1 MAFDERTKQYL
12 PEEEIM
18 RDVTDKP
25 NASKARN
32 EAVDKLT
39 AAFAGKLVKEQ
50 EEKDAIEEAN
60 EEYQNDVIE
69 NMSKK
74 VEEAIADI
82 EANGYQANYVKTD
95 AYGNPI
101 MGTETENQ
109 RLLRVMKQ
117 HKQHL
122 EAAVRLASRNVER
135 QDKLIDEYKATDKLI
150 TKLEKAIRK
159 AAMKQY

>member
-12 PEEEIM
+12 PEEEIIK
-18 RDVTDKP
+18 DVTGKP
-25 NASKARN
+25 NAVKARKA
-32 EAVDKLT
+32 AVDKLT
-39 AAFAGKLVKEQ
+39 AAFAGKLVEEQ
-50 EEKDAIEEAN
+50 EEKEAKEEAN

-150 TKLEKAIRK
+150 TKLEKAIKK

>member
-1 MAFDERTKQYL
+1 MSYDKRTHQYL
-12 PEEEIM
+12 TEEEQIK
-18 RDVTDKP
+18 DVTGKP
-25 NASKARN
+25 TESKCRN
-32 EAVDKLT
+32 EAVNKLT

-117 HKQHL
+117 HMQHL
-122 EAAVRLASRNVER
+122 EAQVRLASRNVER

>member
-1 MAFDERTKQYL
+1 MDTKEQINSVNNSSTLGDISILTPSQRREQERL
-12 PEEEIM
+12 
-18 RDVTDKP
+18 R
-25 NASKARN
+25 
-32 EAVDKLT
+32 
-39 AAFAGKLVKEQ
+39 KEQ

>member
-1 MAFDERTKQYL
+1 MSYDERTHRYL
-12 PEEEIM
+12 TEEEQIK
-18 RDVTDKP
+18 DVTGKP
-25 NASKARN
+25 TESKCRN
-32 EAVDKLT
+32 EAVNKLT

-60 EEYQNDVIE
+60 EEYQNDVVE

-122 EAAVRLASRNVER
+122 EGAVRLASRNVER

>member
-25 NASKARN
+25 NAVKARKA
-32 EAVDKLT
+32 AVDKLT
-39 AAFAGKLVKEQ
+39 AAFAGKIIKEQ
-50 EEKDAIEEAN
+50 EEKEAKEEAN
-60 EEYQNDVIE
+60 EEYQNDVVE
-69 NMSKK
+69 NMAKK

-135 QDKLIDEYKATDKLI
+135 QDKLIEEYKATDKLL

>member
-12 PEEEIM
+12 PEEEIIK
-18 RDVTDKP
+18 DVTDKP
-25 NASKARN
+25 NASKARKA
-32 EAVDKLT
+32 AVDKLA
-39 AAFAGKLVKEQ
+39 AAFTGKIIKEQ
-50 EEKDAIEEAN
+50 EEKEAKEEAN
-60 EEYQNDVIE
+60 EEYQNDVVE
-69 NMSKK
+69 NMAKK

>member
-12 PEEEIM
+12 PEEDIIK
-18 RDVTDKP
+18 DATDKP

-32 EAVDKLT
+32 AAVDKLT
-39 AAFAGKLVKEQ
+39 AAFAGKIIKEQ
-50 EEKDAIEEAN
+50 EEKEA
-60 EEYQNDVIE
+60 
-69 NMSKK
+69 K
-74 VEEAIADI
+74 EEAIADI

>member
-12 PEEEIM
+12 PEEEII

-32 EAVDKLT
+32 AAVDKLA
-39 AAFAGKLVKEQ
+39 AAFTGKIIKEQ
-50 EEKDAIEEAN
+50 EEKEAKEEAN
-60 EEYQNDVIE
+60 EEYQNDVVE

-82 EANGYQANYVKTD
+82 EANGYHANYVKTD

>member
-12 PEEEIM
+12 PEEEIIK
-18 RDVTDKP
+18 DVTGKP

-32 EAVDKLT
+32 AAVDKLT
-39 AAFAGKLVKEQ
+39 AAFAGKIIKEQ
-50 EEKDAIEEAN
+50 EEKEAKEEAN

-150 TKLEKAIRK
+150 TKLEKAIKK

>member
-12 PEEEIM
+12 PEEEIIK
-18 RDVTDKP
+18 DVTGKP

-32 EAVDKLT
+32 AAVDKLT
-39 AAFAGKLVKEQ
+39 AAFAGKIIKEQ
-50 EEKDAIEEAN
+50 EEKEA
-60 EEYQNDVIE
+60 
-69 NMSKK
+69 K
-74 VEEAIADI
+74 EEAIADI

>member
-12 PEEEIM
+12 PEEEII
-18 RDVTDKP
+18 RDVTGKP
-25 NASKARN
+25 TESKCRN
-32 EAVDKLT
+32 EAVNKLT

>member
-25 NASKARN
+25 NAVKARKA
-32 EAVDKLT
+32 AVDKLT
-39 AAFAGKLVKEQ
+39 AAFAGKIIKEQ
-50 EEKDAIEEAN
+50 EEKEAIEEAN
-60 EEYQNDVIE
+60 EEYQNDVVE
-69 NMSKK
+69 NMTKK

-135 QDKLIDEYKATDKLI
+135 QDKLIEEYKATDKLL

>member
-18 RDVTDKP
+18 RDVTGKP
-25 NASKARN
+25 TESSSKKA
-32 EAVDKLT
+32 AVDKLA
-39 AAFAGKLVKEQ
+39 AAFTGKLVKEQ

>member
-1 MAFDERTKQYL
+1 MYDERTKQYL
-12 PEEEIM
+12 QEEEIIK
-18 RDVTDKP
+18 DVTGKP
-25 NASKARN
+25 NAVKARKA
-32 EAVDKLT
+32 AVDKLA
-39 AAFAGKLVKEQ
+39 AAFAGKIIKEQ

-135 QDKLIDEYKATDKLI
+135 QDRLIEEYKATDKLI

>member
-12 PEEEIM
+12 PEEEIIK
-18 RDVTDKP
+18 DVTDKP

-32 EAVDKLT
+32 AAVDKLA
-39 AAFAGKLVKEQ
+39 AAFTGKLIKEQ
-50 EEKDAIEEAN
+50 EEKEAKEEAN
-60 EEYQNDVIE
+60 EEYQNDVVE
-69 NMSKK
+69 NMTKK

>member
-1 MAFDERTKQYL
+1 MSYDKRTHQYL
-12 PEEEIM
+12 TEEEQIN
-18 RDVTDKP
+18 DVTGKP
-25 NASKARN
+25 TESKCRN
-32 EAVDKLT
+32 EAVNKLT

-50 EEKDAIEEAN
+50 EEKDAI
-60 EEYQNDVIE
+60 
-69 NMSKK
+69 
-74 VEEAIADI
+74 EEAIADI

-150 TKLEKAIRK
+150 TKLEKAIKK